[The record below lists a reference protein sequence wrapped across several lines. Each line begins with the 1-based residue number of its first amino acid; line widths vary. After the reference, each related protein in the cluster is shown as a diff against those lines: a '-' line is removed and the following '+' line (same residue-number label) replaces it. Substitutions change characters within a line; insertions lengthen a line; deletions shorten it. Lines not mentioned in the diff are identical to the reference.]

1 MSDEIQTV
9 EEVVTPEQFNEAVTN
24 LESNLNEIK
33 DILED
38 EIAQETETPVESD
51 DVVVNI
57 EEEPVEEV
65 VSE

>member
-9 EEVVTPEQFNEAVTN
+9 EVVTPEQFNEAVTN